1 MLLHQQRAVPTVA
14 AGVPSSPTAT
24 TPLFHLIDLDATMDL
39 MDAPVEDGAMPSPA
53 DMGVGLDQEKMA
65 AFDAAVNKRRDDEA
79 ALVTKNQAEAKSA
92 LAQLE
97 TERQTQFQGR
107 MQANREK
114 EQVKME
120 QMAADNEVAEPVG
133 ARRVARRFTG
143 RRRRGGGRHVAHAP
157 GLHPDEELGEG
168 ERLVLCS

>member
-1 MLLHQQRAVPTVA
+1 
-14 AGVPSSPTAT
+14 
-24 TPLFHLIDLDATMDL
+24 MDL

-120 QMAADNEVAEPVG
+120 QMAADNESPRTTR
-133 ARRVARRFTG
+133 ARTPGSASCRSWICKRTPSP
-143 RRRRGGGRHVAHAP
+143 RRGTRRACA
-157 GLHPDEELGEG
+157 
-168 ERLVLCS
+168 RSSSR

>member
-1 MLLHQQRAVPTVA
+1 
-14 AGVPSSPTAT
+14 
-24 TPLFHLIDLDATMDL
+24 MDL
-39 MDAPVEDGAMPSPA
+39 MDAPVEDGAMPSPS

-97 TERQTQFQGR
+97 TERQNPVPGPHAGQSREGTSENGADGGR
-107 MQANREK
+107 QR
-114 EQVKME
+114 
-120 QMAADNEVAEPVG
+120 VAEPA
-133 ARRVARRFTG
+133 ARPCRSSICRPTPS
-143 RRRRGGGRHVAHAP
+143 RRRGHVAHAP

-168 ERLVLCS
+168 QRLVSLLVMRIRMHIASMA

>member
-1 MLLHQQRAVPTVA
+1 
-14 AGVPSSPTAT
+14 
-24 TPLFHLIDLDATMDL
+24 MDL

-65 AFDAAVNKRRDDEA
+65 AFDAAVTKRRDDEA

-107 MQANREK
+107 MQANRENCLLYTYPSPRDK
-114 EQVKME
+114 RQSRMPSS
-120 QMAADNEVAEPVG
+120 A
-133 ARRVARRFTG
+133 
-143 RRRRGGGRHVAHAP
+143 
-157 GLHPDEELGEG
+157 
-168 ERLVLCS
+168 

>member
-1 MLLHQQRAVPTVA
+1 MPPDVA
-14 AGVPSSPTAT
+14 SDVSSK
-24 TPLFHLIDLDATMDL
+24 MDL
-39 MDAPVEDGAMPSPA
+39 MDAPVEDGAMPSPQ

-120 QMAADNEVAEPVG
+120 QIVADNESPNPWERVVSLVDLQADAVAAAGDTSRMRQVFIQMKNS
-133 ARRVARRFTG
+133 AKAS
-143 RRRRGGGRHVAHAP
+143 A
-157 GLHPDEELGEG
+157 
-168 ERLVLCS
+168 

>member
-1 MLLHQQRAVPTVA
+1 
-14 AGVPSSPTAT
+14 
-24 TPLFHLIDLDATMDL
+24 MDL

-65 AFDAAVNKRRDDEA
+65 AFDAAVTKRRDDEA

-120 QMAADNEVAEPVG
+120 QMAATTSRRTQG
-133 ARRVARRFTG
+133 ARPSLVDLQADAVAAAG
-143 RRRRGGGRHVAHAP
+143 IVAHAP
-157 GLHPDEELGEG
+157 GSS
-168 ERLVLCS
+168 R

>member
-1 MLLHQQRAVPTVA
+1 
-14 AGVPSSPTAT
+14 
-24 TPLFHLIDLDATMDL
+24 MDL

-107 MQANREK
+107 IESVRQGLDPHLFAVGRDQTNLSGPDAVVDSRLLICRCCYRSSLLCVTQALAPREGMGSGT
-114 EQVKME
+114 QPCRP
-120 QMAADNEVAEPVG
+120 VAGVTP
-133 ARRVARRFTG
+133 
-143 RRRRGGGRHVAHAP
+143 
-157 GLHPDEELGEG
+157 
-168 ERLVLCS
+168 

>member
-1 MLLHQQRAVPTVA
+1 
-14 AGVPSSPTAT
+14 
-24 TPLFHLIDLDATMDL
+24 MDL
-39 MDAPVEDGAMPSPA
+39 MDAPVEDGAMPSPQ

-65 AFDAAVNKRRDDEA
+65 AFDAAVTKRRDDEA

-120 QMAADNEVAEPVG
+120 QMAADNESPNPWERVVSLVDLQADAVAAAGDTSRMRQVFIQMKNS
-133 ARRVARRFTG
+133 AKAS
-143 RRRRGGGRHVAHAP
+143 A
-157 GLHPDEELGEG
+157 
-168 ERLVLCS
+168 